1 MPKITT
7 LTGFCA
13 SVAPM
18 KLRTTSPA
26 EALAIVERDEG
37 HFWDHK
43 DKRSGGAVIQK
54 VGCAFA
60 NADGGE
66 FSVGIADRKAATGLD
81 RWQGFETQEDANV
94 VLEALARDLDPA
106 APYSVEF
113 LQIEGQ
119 ERRGLVCVATVRKSE
134 SVHRTATGEV
144 WIRRGSSSVRIDGQA
159 VTNLSLAKGARSY
172 EDQALADYTLDD
184 LVEEVELALFL
195 RNYSPVTEP
204 HDFVRKQRLVERDSD
219 SARVAS
225 AVLYAEAPAAV
236 MPKRCGIKIARYE
249 TKEAEPRR
257 EHLAGTPVSI
267 EAPARVAIDEA
278 IRIVPEMIEAVSVL
292 QPDGSMHPV
301 RYPPEALKE
310 VIVNAVIHRD
320 YNVSDDI
327 LVYVLDDRVE
337 VRSPGVLPGH
347 MTVEALYTD
356 RFSRNPTIVRLLNK
370 YPDPPN
376 KDIGEGLRTVRSKM
390 LEAKLKEPE
399 FAIEGNYF
407 VVSLGHTP
415 LGRPEEIVLEYLE
428 THDEITNSIVKELT
442 GIRSENTVK
451 EAFYKLRRAG
461 KLEMVPGKKGSAS
474 AWRLTGE

>member
-1 MPKITT
+1 MR
-7 LTGFCA
+7 
-13 SVAPM
+13 
-18 KLRTTSPA
+18 LRSTSPA

-43 DKRSGGAVIQK
+43 DRRSRGSSLQK
-54 VGCAFA
+54 IACALA

-66 FSVGIADRKAATGLD
+66 FSLGIADRKAATGLE
-81 RWQGFETQEDANV
+81 RWQGFEAQEDANIL
-94 VLEALARDLDPA
+94 LEALARDLDPA

-113 LQIEGQ
+113 LQIVGQ
-119 ERRGLVCVATVRKSE
+119 EHRGLVCITTVRKSE
-134 SVHRTATGEV
+134 SVHRTTAGDV
-144 WIRRGSSSVRIDGQA
+144 WVRRGSSSIRIEGQEI
-159 VTNLSLAKGARSY
+159 TNLSLAKGARSY
-172 EDQALADYTLDD
+172 EDQALADYTLAD

-195 RNYSPVTEP
+195 RSFSPATEP
-204 HDFVRKQRLVERDSD
+204 HDFARKQRLIERDTEN
-219 SARVAS
+219 ARVAA
-225 AVLYAEAPAAV
+225 AVLYAETPSAV
-236 MPKRCGIKIARYE
+236 MPKRCGIKVARYE

-267 EAPARVAIDEA
+267 ESPARVAIDEA

-292 QPDGSMHPV
+292 QPDGSMSPV

-310 VIVNAVIHRD
+310 VLVNAVIHRD

-347 MTVEALYTD
+347 MTLGTLYTD

-376 KDIGEGLRTVRSKM
+376 KDIGEGLKTVRSKM
-390 LEAKLKEPE
+390 LEAKLKEPQ
-399 FAIEGNYF
+399 FTIEGNYF
-407 VVSLGHTP
+407 VVRLGHTP

-428 THDEITNSIVKELT
+428 THDEITNSIVKQLT

-451 EAFYKLRRAG
+451 EVFYKLRRAG

-474 AWRLTGE
+474 AWRLTNK